1 MTAGIY
7 LVSACGSAEEFVA
20 AFRRYT
26 DKTGLFVPIASPLP
40 QGKRGRI
47 AITLADGGVMLE
59 GEAEITQSSAK
70 SPLHGRAG
78 IQLKF
83 VDADEPTRTLLAELD
98 KARLAMK
105 PAPTSVAPRPADV
118 PASPRPTPPPIG
130 GRIDAANALAE
141 CVAIGDASK
150 LEDAGPPKAGPKFIV
165 PSIPALGGPPR
176 PKTPSTPPEGI
187 AAPPV
192 GKLTT
197 MGMPAMRPPAPDS
210 GPIKSPGDT
219 GAMRSPADSGAMRSP
234 ADSGT
239 MRSPSESGPL
249 RTDPRGDPTPLP
261 SPRTDPTP
269 MPASSRTSTLR
280 DAVPPVRTE
289 APVPTRTA
297 AFDAAWDEEDA
308 APAPAAKVG
317 AAPTAA
323 PNAPA
328 AKVGSAPAAA
338 PNAPAAKVGSAP
350 TAAPNAPAAKVG
362 SAPTAAPNAP
372 AAKVGSAPTAAPN
385 APAAKVGSAP
395 TATPNAPAAK
405 VGSAPTA
412 APSSPA
418 AKVGSAPSAADNG
431 GMPLPKAP
439 SKSKMTQIG
448 FPVVKAPADG
458 PPKATALGMVPLHA
472 DEPTAT
478 GAPPAPAPPRLPDAA
493 ERPAKPPLPQPTPTR
508 SKSPTAPP
516 RNPTPHVPL
525 PVAKLPAKP
534 APMLADDTTDEKTD
548 LTSVPVAPGAGE
560 ILIESKPPVEDPA
573 PEVKPQRSGGMRA
586 SEIMAAVTSD
596 DWTMTPDAV
605 APTVLPAPDK
615 RGPAIEEPT
624 PGPTPT
630 GDWTMSLD
638 PAAGWSK
645 PEQVA
650 TPPAEKPTRIER
662 PKAAVQT
669 PATGNELKSVS
680 SEKPI
685 EVQAW
690 EDKPTS
696 IGEKIEIDAT
706 LMEPLTPLPAADSD
720 RLPPGNGSGS
730 YGATEQMDAASSG
743 ELAASSGDLAASPYP
758 AAGSAPGMA
767 AFEPARVPNATGPA
781 PSIAPPPLPL
791 PPPPTL
797 PPPLPQEIPIG
808 YAPTLLPGQ
817 MTAPLVAPPP
827 PPLQYATAQPGDL
840 YRSDSFPLQP
850 ERSNKK
856 LLVIIAAAV
865 VVVGVAVV
873 LALTMGHKKKPPV
886 AEKHAGS
893 AAVAVTTGSGSAQAE
908 VVMPTV
914 QDAAVV
920 APPID
925 AAEQAVTP
933 PKSETCSVEVTTTP
947 AGAEVALD
955 DKTVLGTTPA
965 TLTLPCGQAT
975 KLNIKKAKFLGVIRT
990 VTPTPEGV
998 KLAVTL
1004 GVATFAVKITSTP
1017 AGATIFVA
1025 GKSKGVTPAA
1035 VQLPAFQTVKIVVSK
1050 EGYAADV
1057 ANVVIKANNMSHH
1070 VTLKKSGRR
1079 TSESHGLKGI

>member
-1 MTAGIY
+1 M
-7 LVSACGSAEEFVA
+7 A
-20 AFRRYT
+20 AFRRYA

-40 QGKRGRI
+40 QGKKGRI
-47 AITLADGGVMLE
+47 AVTLADGGVMLE
-59 GEAEITQSSAK
+59 GDVEIVQSSAK

-83 VDADEPTRTLLAELD
+83 VDADEPTKTLLAELD

-105 PAPTSVAPRPADV
+105 PAPPSVAPRPAEI

-141 CVAIGDASK
+141 CVAIGDPSK

-165 PSIPALGGPPR
+165 PSIPALGGPAR

-197 MGMPAMRPPAPDS
+197 MGMPAIRPPAPDS
-210 GPIKSPGDT
+210 GPIRAG
-219 GAMRSPADSGAMRSP
+219 DSGAMRP
-234 ADSGT
+234 
-239 MRSPSESGPL
+239 PSESGPL

-261 SPRTDPTP
+261 VPRTDPTP

-280 DAVPPVRTE
+280 DAAPPARSD

-297 AFDAAWDEEDA
+297 AFDAAWEEEDA
-308 APAPAAKVG
+308 APA
-317 AAPTAA
+317 
-323 PNAPA
+323 APA
-328 AKVGSAPAAA
+328 AKI
-338 PNAPAAKVGSAP
+338 
-350 TAAPNAPAAKVG
+350 
-362 SAPTAAPNAP
+362 
-372 AAKVGSAPTAAPN
+372 
-385 APAAKVGSAP
+385 
-395 TATPNAPAAK
+395 
-405 VGSAPTA
+405 GSAPTA
-412 APSSPA
+412 APSAPTAKAGSAPTAVPAPA
-418 AKVGSAPSAADNG
+418 AKTGSAPTAVPAPGAKTGSAPTAVPAPAASSGSAPTVTAAPIAVAARPGSAPTKSDSGPTAADNG
-431 GMPLPKAP
+431 GMPLPKPP

-458 PPKATALGMVPLHA
+458 PPKATTLGMVPLRA

-478 GAPPAPAPPRLPDAA
+478 GAPPAPAPPKLPDDK
-493 ERPAKPPLPQPTPTR
+493 PAKPPLPQPTPTR

-534 APMLADDTTDEKTD
+534 APMLADDGSDEKTD
-548 LTSVPVAPGAGE
+548 LTSAPLEPGDV
-560 ILIESKPPVEDPA
+560 LIESKPPAEDPA
-573 PEVKPQRSGGMRA
+573 PAAKPQRSGGMRA

-596 DWTMTPDAV
+596 DWTMTPDAP
-605 APTVLPAPDK
+605 APTVLPPADK

-650 TPPAEKPTRIER
+650 TPTAETPTRIER

-680 SEKPI
+680 SDKPI

-706 LMEPLTPLPAADSD
+706 LMEPLAPLPAVDLDEA
-720 RLPPGNGSGS
+720 RPGNGSGS
-730 YGATEQMDAASSG
+730 FGAMTEQMAAASAPG
-743 ELAASSGDLAASPYP
+743 LA

-767 AFEPARVPNATGPA
+767 SFEPAQLPNATGPA
-781 PSIAPPPLPL
+781 PAIAPPPLPL
-791 PPPPTL
+791 PP

-817 MTAPLVAPPP
+817 MTAPPIAPP

-840 YRSDSFPLQP
+840 YRSESFPLQP
-850 ERSNKK
+850 QRSNKK

-865 VVVGVAVV
+865 LVVGVAVV
-873 LALTMGHKKKPPV
+873 LALTMGHGKKKPLG
-886 AEKHAGS
+886 EKHAGS
-893 AAVAVTTGSGSAQAE
+893 AAVVMATGSGSAQAE
-908 VVMPTV
+908 VVMPAV
-914 QDAAVV
+914 QDAAVA
-920 APPID
+920 APAID
-925 AAEQAVTP
+925 AAQEVATP
-933 PKSETCSVEVTTTP
+933 PKAETCSVEVTSAP
-947 AGAEVALD
+947 AGAEVSLE

-965 TLTLPCGQAT
+965 TVTLPCGQAT

-990 VTPTPEGV
+990 VTPTAEGV

-1017 AGATIFVA
+1017 AGATIFVG

-1050 EGYAADV
+1050 DGYAPDV
-1057 ANVVIKANNMSHH
+1057 GNVVIKANNMSHH

-1079 TSESHGLKGI
+1079 SSDSHGLKGI

>member
-1 MTAGIY
+1 M
-7 LVSACGSAEEFVA
+7 A
-20 AFRRYT
+20 AFRRYA

-40 QGKRGRI
+40 QGKKGRI

-59 GEAEITQSSAK
+59 GEVEIVQSSPK

-83 VDADEPTRTLLAELD
+83 LDADEPTKTLLAELD

-105 PAPTSVAPRPADV
+105 PPPPSVAPRPADI
-118 PASPRPTPPPIG
+118 PASPRPTPPPVG

-141 CVAIGDASK
+141 CIAIGDASK
-150 LEDAGPPKAGPKFIV
+150 LEDAGPPKAGPKFVV
-165 PSIPALGGPPR
+165 PSIPALGGPAR

-187 AAPPV
+187 GAPAV
-192 GKLTT
+192 GKLTS
-197 MGMPAMRPPAPDS
+197 MGMPAIRPPAPDS
-210 GPIKSPGDT
+210 GPI
-219 GAMRSPADSGAMRSP
+219 RSPAESGAMRPSE
-234 ADSGT
+234 SGPT
-239 MRSPSESGPL
+239 RSPSESGPL
-249 RTDPRGDPTPLP
+249 RTDPRSDPTPLP
-261 SPRTDPTP
+261 VPRPDPTP
-269 MPASSRTSTLR
+269 MPATSRTSTLR
-280 DAVPPVRTE
+280 EAVPLVPAG

-297 AFDAAWDEEDA
+297 AFDAAWGDEQA
-308 APAPAAKVG
+308 AP
-317 AAPTAA
+317 
-323 PNAPA
+323 
-328 AKVGSAPAAA
+328 AA

-350 TAAPNAPAAKVG
+350 TAAPSTPAAKVG
-362 SAPTAAPNAP
+362 SAPIAAASDSGP
-372 AAKVGSAPTAAPN
+372 ARVST
-385 APAAKVGSAP
+385 
-395 TATPNAPAAK
+395 
-405 VGSAPTA
+405 
-412 APSSPA
+412 
-418 AKVGSAPSAADNG
+418 AADNG

-439 SKSKMTQIG
+439 SKSKMTQLG
-448 FPVVKAPADG
+448 FPVVKLPADG
-458 PPKATALGMVPLHA
+458 PPKATVLGMVPLHA

-478 GAPPAPAPPRLPDAA
+478 GAPPTPAPPKLPAQSPD
-493 ERPAKPPLPQPTPTR
+493 RPARPPLPQPTPTR

-525 PVAKLPAKP
+525 PVAKLPAKR
-534 APMLADDTTDEKTD
+534 APMLADDTADETTD
-548 LTSVPVAPGAGE
+548 LTSAPVAPGSGE
-560 ILIESKPPVEDPA
+560 IVIESKPPVEDPA
-573 PEVKPQRSGGMRA
+573 PETRPQRSGGMRA

-596 DWTMTPDAV
+596 DWTMTPDAA
-605 APTVLPAPDK
+605 APTVLPATDK
-615 RGPAIEEPT
+615 HAPAIEEPT

-650 TPPAEKPTRIER
+650 AATPPAEKPTRIER
-662 PKAAVQT
+662 PKAAIQT

-706 LMEPLTPLPAADSD
+706 LMEPLSPLPAVDADEA
-720 RLPPGNGSGS
+720 RGNGSGS
-730 YGATEQMDAASSG
+730 FGAMTEQMAAASG
-743 ELAASSGDLAASPYP
+743 DGLA

-767 AFEPARVPNATGPA
+767 AFEPAHLPSATGPEA
-781 PSIAPPPLPL
+781 ALAPPPLPL

-797 PPPLPQEIPIG
+797 PAPLPQEIPIG

-817 MTAPLVAPPP
+817 MTAPPMPPP

-840 YRSDSFPLQP
+840 YRSESFPLQP
-850 ERSNKK
+850 QRSNKK
-856 LLVIIAAAV
+856 LLAIIAGV
-865 VVVGVAVV
+865 LVVGVAVV
-873 LALTMGHKKKPPV
+873 LALTMGHGKKKSKAHV
-886 AEKHAGS
+886 GSGS
-893 AAVAVTTGSGSAQAE
+893 AALVVMTGSGSARAA
-908 VVMPTV
+908 VVMPAT
-914 QDAAVV
+914 QDAAVI
-920 APPID
+920 APAATD
-925 AAEQAVTP
+925 AATQEAVTP
-933 PKSETCSVEVTTTP
+933 PKTDKCTVEVTTAP

-955 DKTVLGTTPA
+955 DKTVLATTPA

-975 KLNIKKAKFLGVIRT
+975 KLYIKKAKFLGVIRT

-998 KLAVTL
+998 RVAVAL

-1017 AGATIFVA
+1017 AGATILVG

-1050 EGYAADV
+1050 DGYAPDV
-1057 ANVVIKANNMSHH
+1057 GNVVIKANNMSHH

-1079 TSESHGLKGI
+1079 SSESHGLKGI